1 MLINEIIAQ
10 LEILAPPSLQESYD
24 NAGLLTGS
32 GSWEVS
38 KALICLDSTEE
49 VIDEA
54 IKNGC
59 NLVIAHHPIIF
70 NGLKKITGRNYI
82 ERTIIKAI
90 KNDIA
95 IYAIHTNLDNVRQ
108 GVNAKI
114 ADVLCLNDTFIL
126 SPKSEL
132 LRKLVTFCPIAQA
145 EKVRNAVF
153 EAGAGHIGNYDSCS
167 FNVKGIGTFRGNEPS
182 NPFVG
187 EQGTLHQEEEERIEV
202 IYPDYLERKILQ
214 ALHTA
219 HPYEEVAYDIYPL
232 KNKFTQTGSGICGE
246 LKTEIEIHA
255 FLKLV
260 KERFN
265 AGMIRY
271 TNPVKAKIKK
281 IAVCGGS
288 GSFLLKDAIAAGA
301 DAFITADFKYHQFFD
316 ADNNLIIIDIGH
328 YESEQF
334 TSQLLFDYLQ
344 QKFPTF
350 ALVLSKTKTN
360 PINYC

>member
-114 ADVLCLNDTFIL
+114 AAVLGLNDTFIL

-132 LRKLVTFCPIAQA
+132 LRKLVTFCPVEQA
-145 EKVRNAVF
+145 EKVRNAIF

-167 FNVKGIGTFRGNEPS
+167 FNVKGIGTFRGNEQS

-202 IYPDYLERKILQ
+202 IYPDYLENKILQ

-232 KNKFTQTGSGICGE
+232 KNKFTQTGSGICGD

-255 FLKLV
+255 FLQLV